1 MKLNKFK
8 NIKGLH
14 IVPHIKEEAS
24 GPTYS
29 VVRLCEE
36 LTKMGEHITLITLG
50 SRNKNIK
57 FHAAYKRIALF
68 SKLGVSMLMKKDI
81 YNLAYSKD
89 IDYIHSHGLWEMPSI
104 YAGYASTKYSIPLIV
119 SPRGALSEMAM
130 KSGSKWLKKFFW
142 FLFQKKMLN
151 SADYFH
157 ATSYEEYKDIRRMGF
172 EQPVAIIP
180 NGIGKKKYI
189 KKQHNEFKNLL
200 YLGRIHPIKG
210 LENLLH
216 AWSKVQSRFPD
227 WNLNI
232 AGPGSEK
239 YMKKIKQISRNL
251 NLNRVTFYPALYGDL
266 KWQAYREANL
276 YILPSY
282 SENFGMTVVE
292 SLSVGTPVITTTGT
306 PWRKLKSMHA
316 GFWINNDAESIKKC
330 LVQSMNTPSDILEEM
345 GVNGYNWVRIEFSW
359 EIISNQM
366 QNTYMYLLKKNNEK
380 PKVLRF

>member
-57 FHAAYKRIALF
+57 FHTAYKRIALF

-119 SPRGALSEMAM
+119 SPRGALSEMAL
-130 KSGSKWLKKFFW
+130 KTGSKRLKKIFW
-142 FLFQKKMLN
+142 ILFQKKMLN

-172 EQPVAIIP
+172 DQPVAIIP
-180 NGIGKKKYI
+180 NGIGKK
-189 KKQHNEFKNLL
+189 
-200 YLGRIHPIKG
+200 
-210 LENLLH
+210 
-216 AWSKVQSRFPD
+216 
-227 WNLNI
+227 
-232 AGPGSEK
+232 
-239 YMKKIKQISRNL
+239 
-251 NLNRVTFYPALYGDL
+251 
-266 KWQAYREANL
+266 
-276 YILPSY
+276 
-282 SENFGMTVVE
+282 
-292 SLSVGTPVITTTGT
+292 
-306 PWRKLKSMHA
+306 
-316 GFWINNDAESIKKC
+316 SI
-330 LVQSMNTPSDILEEM
+330 
-345 GVNGYNWVRIEFSW
+345 
-359 EIISNQM
+359 
-366 QNTYMYLLKKNNEK
+366 
-380 PKVLRF
+380 